1 MAREFDIREEAR
13 AQPAE
18 PGVERLGR
26 AADLVSQ
33 ELPGSH
39 EVAVQTTDPVTGR
52 ANTVVSRGAE
62 PGQEDLV
69 AAAIEHVRAI
79 SPVLG
84 LTAKAAP
91 PEFRSP
97 DGVVETSS
105 GAAAVH
111 LQQTLQGIA
120 IFQAGQTVRFDSEK
134 AIEASSGNSSNPT
147 QVPSAEPSI
156 TATEAVTAA
165 ARYLAEAGESEE
177 GEDQFGEPISEEP
190 FDASSVKPTV
200 TKSEDDLER
209 RTLLQAPPLE
219 DPVTANLIWF
229 DLNGS
234 LRLGWEVNAGLPGF
248 ERYRVIVDADDGRVL
263 YSRCLTLAAGVPARG
278 DVFLPDGA
286 SPRKP
291 HDFPLALDSYP
302 VEPCDGLPSPFP
314 REDWV
319 AVDRTEGN
327 NVCAHLPDGATAA
340 GSSVDGVMTFGPA
353 DEKGDDQLRL
363 NVFFLCNFMHDFL
376 YLLGFR
382 EADGNFQLDNGD
394 RGGSANDH
402 VDAFVH
408 PAAVNGTANMLTLA
422 DGSAPVMNMGL
433 VTSTERHTALDSSVV
448 FHEYAHGLTNRLV
461 GGPNDDRS
469 LEAIQSRSMGEGWSD
484 YVACTINGTNVV
496 GAWVVNRPSGIRGF
510 PYDADFPDHFG
521 MLGSGRYT
529 QVHNN
534 GEIWCAA
541 LMELNRNL
549 GEKLAIEMV
558 IDGLKLTPANPTY
571 LQARDAILSALD
583 AKAVAEEWGDGPR
596 GERKDQAWRAFAK
609 FGMGVGARSGPATGY
624 AGIAADFDTPRQG

>member
-1 MAREFDIREEAR
+1 MGREFDIREEAR

-18 PGVERLGR
+18 LGVESLERN
-26 AADLVSQ
+26 ADAVSQ

-39 EVAVQTTDPVTGR
+39 EVAVEATDPVTGR
-52 ANTVVSRGAE
+52 ANTIVSRGAE
-62 PGQEDLV
+62 PAQDDLV

-84 LTAKAAP
+84 FARAAP
-91 PEFRSP
+91 PEFRAP

-111 LQQTLQGIA
+111 LQQTLEGIA

-134 AIEASSGNSSNPT
+134 AIEASSGYSSDPAEA
-147 QVPSAEPSI
+147 PSAEPSI
-156 TATEAVTAA
+156 TAADAVTAV

-177 GEDQFGEPISEEP
+177 DEDQFGEPVSEQP
-190 FDASSVKPTV
+190 FDAGSVKPTV
-200 TKSEDDLER
+200 AKSEDDPER
-209 RTLLQAPPLE
+209 HTWLQAPPLE
-219 DPVTANLIWF
+219 DPVTANLTWF

-248 ERYRVIVDADDGRVL
+248 ERYRVIVDAGDGRVL
-263 YSRCLTLAAGVPARG
+263 YSRCLTLGVLARG
-278 DVFLPDGA
+278 EVFLPDGG
-286 SPRKP
+286 SSRKP
-291 HDFPLALDSYP
+291 HDFPLALGSYP
-302 VEPCDGLPSPFP
+302 VQASDGLPSPFP

-319 AVDRTEGN
+319 AADRTEGN
-327 NVCAHLPDGATAA
+327 NVCAHLPDGTTAA
-340 GSSVDGVMTFGPA
+340 GSSVDGLMTFGPA
-353 DEKGDDQLRL
+353 DEAGDDQLRL

-394 RGGSANDH
+394 LGGSAGDH

-408 PAAVNGTANMLTLA
+408 PGSVQGTANMLTLE
-422 DGSAPVMNMGL
+422 DGTAPVMNMGL
-433 VTSTERHTALDSSVV
+433 VTSTNRHTALDSSVV
-448 FHEYAHGLTNRLV
+448 FHEYAHGLSNRLV

-484 YVACTINGTNVV
+484 YIACTINQTAVV
-496 GAWVVNRPSGIRGF
+496 GAWVVGKPGGIRGF
-510 PYDADFPDHFG
+510 TYDAAFPDHFG

-529 QVHNN
+529 KVHNN

-541 LMELNRNL
+541 LMELNRNI
-549 GEKLAIEMV
+549 GEKLAIEIV
-558 IDGLKLTPANPTY
+558 IDGMKLTPANPTY

-583 AKAVAEEWGDGPR
+583 AKAVADEWDEALR
-596 GERKDQAWRAFAK
+596 AERKDQAWRAFAK
-609 FGMGVGARSGPATGY
+609 YGMGVDAQSGPATGY
-624 AGIAADFDTPRQG
+624 AGIAAGFSTS